1 MEDKDIQEDLAKLA
15 PSLDKMKRQE
25 RQEIPDGYFEN
36 LQNKILAQSTG
47 NQPIASKIKSI
58 FNPIKLAAMIVLLVG
73 LGVWIFD
80 FSSAQDQEKALTDNE
95 ILAYIDGHISDFS
108 ELEIGNYLNDSEL
121 FFTIEISEEDILDE
135 IDSDDFSMDF
145 LEEQF

>member
-1 MEDKDIQEDLAKLA
+1 MEDKDIQKDLAKLA

-25 RQEIPDGYFEN
+25 WQEIPDGYFES
-36 LQNKILAQSTG
+36 LQNKILAQNID
-47 NQPIASKIKSI
+47 NQPITSKIKSI
-58 FNPIKLAAMIVLLVG
+58 FTPIKLAAIIVLLVG

-80 FSSAQDQEKALTDNE
+80 FSSVQDQEKALTDNE
-95 ILAYIDGHISDFS
+95 ILEYIDGHISDFS
-108 ELEIGNYLNDSEL
+108 ELEIANYLNDSEL
-121 FFTIEISEEDILDE
+121 SFTIEIPEEDILDE